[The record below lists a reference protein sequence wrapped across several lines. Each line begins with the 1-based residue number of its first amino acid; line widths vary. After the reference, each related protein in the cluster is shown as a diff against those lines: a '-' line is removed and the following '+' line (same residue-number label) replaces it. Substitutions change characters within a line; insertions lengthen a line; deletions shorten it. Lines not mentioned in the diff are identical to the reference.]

1 MKKVIM
7 VTAALV
13 AASALA
19 PAAIASGKVV
29 VVGPRVARDVVPW
42 RGASGDSMRFQCL
55 WLQSDID
62 YAGYVNGVEFDKA
75 DAAGGR
81 FNSVRAW
88 FCHTRKTT
96 LETAFANNYTGFTP
110 VLVLNMRSVTVS
122 GTGWFDLRIN
132 ANQFNYNNR
141 NNLLMEVRW
150 DGDDGNDVRCWRS
163 GQPYSRCY
171 AFDHNATTGTVY
183 NNGQRIRLTIG
194 TMIGLEPT
202 SLGRVKTL
210 FR

>member
-19 PAAIASGKVV
+19 PAAHASGKVV
-29 VVGPRVARDVVPW
+29 VVGARAARPVAPW
-42 RGASGDSMRFQCL
+42 RGASGNSMRFQCL
-55 WLQSDID
+55 WFQQNIN
-62 YAGYVNGVEFDKA
+62 YAGNVNRVEFDKVYA
-75 DAAGGR
+75 DGGR

-88 FCHTRKTT
+88 LCHTRKTA
-96 LETAFANNYTGFTP
+96 LESTFANNYTGFTP
-110 VLVLNMRSVTVS
+110 VQVLNMRSVAVS
-122 GTGWFDLRIN
+122 GTGWFDLRIT
-132 ANQFNYNNR
+132 ANRFNYNNR
-141 NNLLMEVRW
+141 NNLLMEIRW
-150 DGDDGNDVRCWRS
+150 DTDDGHDVRCWRS
-163 GQPYSRCY
+163 NQSYSRCY
-171 AFDHNATTGTVY
+171 AFNHNASQGTVY
-183 NNGQRIRLTIG
+183 NNGQRIRLTIA

>member
-19 PAAIASGKVV
+19 PAAFASGKVV
-29 VVGPRVARDVVPW
+29 VVGVRAARSVVPW

-55 WLQSDID
+55 WFQRDVD
-62 YAGYVNGVEFDKA
+62 YAGYVNGVEFDKV

-81 FNSVRAW
+81 FNSVRVW
-88 FCHTRKTT
+88 LCHTRKTA
-96 LETAFANNYTGFTP
+96 LESAFADNYTGFTP
-110 VLVLNMRSVTVS
+110 VQVLNMRSVAVG

-141 NNLLMEVRW
+141 NNLLMEIRW
-150 DGDDGNDVRCWRS
+150 DGDDDNDVRCWRS

-171 AFDHNATTGTVY
+171 AFDHNASQGTVY

-202 SLGRVKTL
+202 SLGRVKIL
-210 FR
+210 FK

>member
-1 MKKVIM
+1 MKKTLI

-19 PAAIASGKVV
+19 PAAHASGKVV
-29 VVGPRVARDVVPW
+29 VVGPRVTGHVVPW
-42 RGASGDSMRFQCL
+42 RGGSGDSMRFQCL
-55 WLQSDID
+55 WRQSDIN
-62 YAGYVNGVEFDKA
+62 YAGHVNRVEFDKT
-75 DAAGGR
+75 DVAGGR
-81 FNSVRAW
+81 FNSVRVW
-88 FCHTRKTT
+88 LCHTRKTA
-96 LETAFANNYTGFTP
+96 LETTFANNYTGFTP
-110 VLVLNMRSVTVS
+110 VLVLNMRSVTLS
-122 GTGWFDLRIN
+122 ETGWFDLGIT

-150 DGDDGNDVRCWRS
+150 DGDDGHDVRCWRS

-171 AFDHNATTGTVY
+171 AFNHNASQGTVY

-194 TMIGLEPT
+194 TMVGAAPT

>member
-1 MKKVIM
+1 M

-19 PAAIASGKVV
+19 PAAHASGKVV
-29 VVGPRVARDVVPW
+29 AVGARAARHVVPW
-42 RGASGDSMRFQCL
+42 RGASGNSMRFQCL
-55 WLQSDID
+55 WFQRDID
-62 YAGYVNGVEFDKA
+62 YAGNVNRVEFDKV

-81 FNSVRAW
+81 FNSVRVW
-88 FCHTRKTT
+88 LCHTRKTA
-96 LETAFANNYTGFTP
+96 LESTFANNYTGFTP
-110 VLVLNMRSVTVS
+110 VQVLNMRSTTVS

-141 NNLLMEVRW
+141 NNLLMEIRW

-163 GQPYSRCY
+163 SQQYSRCY
-171 AFDHNATTGTVY
+171 AFNHNASQGTVY
-183 NNGQRIRLTIG
+183 NNGQRIRLTIA